1 MDDISAE
8 VEDEKFFD
16 VICRL
21 VSCGGKK
28 SIVCGKLLTAVDE
41 LKVSYRGT

>member
-8 VEDEKFFD
+8 VEDEKNVV

-21 VSCGGKK
+21 VSYGGKRLCVWK
-28 SIVCGKLLTAVDE
+28 
-41 LKVSYRGT
+41 

>member
-8 VEDEKFFD
+8 VEDEKNVY

-21 VSCGGKK
+21 VSYGGKRLRVWK
-28 SIVCGKLLTAVDE
+28 
-41 LKVSYRGT
+41 

>member
-8 VEDEKFFD
+8 VEDEKNID

-21 VSCGGKK
+21 VSYGGKRLSMWK
-28 SIVCGKLLTAVDE
+28 
-41 LKVSYRGT
+41 

>member
-8 VEDEKFFD
+8 VEARQFFD

-21 VSCGGKK
+21 VSYGGKK
-28 SIVCGKLLTAVDE
+28 DFVCGSDE
-41 LKVSYRGT
+41 AAKDDQNC

>member
-8 VEDEKFFD
+8 VEDEKNAD

-21 VSCGGKK
+21 VSYGGKK
-28 SIVCGKLLTAVDE
+28 DFVCGSDE
-41 LKVSYRGT
+41 AAKDDQNC

>member
-8 VEDEKFFD
+8 VEDEKNVD

-21 VSCGGKK
+21 VSYGGKK
-28 SIVCGKLLTAVDE
+28 TLCVEMVKQ
-41 LKVSYRGT
+41 LKMIKTVNN

>member
-8 VEDEKFFD
+8 VEDEKNID

-21 VSCGGKK
+21 VSDGGKRLNMWK
-28 SIVCGKLLTAVDE
+28 
-41 LKVSYRGT
+41 